1 MNFTAVQKQNYNLI
15 NYRLM
20 IKNFKHIAIGSICA
34 IMVIIGLVACEQDLC
49 KTRGI
54 TCVNSG
60 VCSRGV
66 CSCPIDFEGD
76 SCQFP
81 VNKKFAGKYGGYRQ
95 IGYRTDLGNDTV
107 YIIPDTFLVYTEE
120 NSNNKIRFISVYDP
134 FLEWH
139 AKIRVNEL
147 RTTDSVSLKDNYF
160 WTGSGSLNGDL
171 LYVDFD
177 RDSLVNGVPYKNY
190 RITLAGDKV
199 E

>member
-1 MNFTAVQKQNYNLI
+1 
-15 NYRLM
+15 M
-20 IKNFKHIAIGSICA
+20 IKSFKHIATAGLCA
-34 IMVIIGLVACEQDLC
+34 IMLMVSLVACEQDLC

-54 TCVNSG
+54 KCINSG

-66 CSCPIDFEGD
+66 CSCPADFEGD
-76 SCQFP
+76 SCQFA
-81 VNKKFAGKYGGYRQ
+81 VNKKFEGKYGGYRQ
-95 IGYRTDLGNDTV
+95 IGYRTAAGTDTV
-107 YIIPDTFLVYTEE
+107 YVIPDTFLVYAEE
-120 NSNNKIRFISVYDP
+120 ASFSKIRFLSVYDP
-134 FLEWH
+134 FLTWH

-190 RITLAGDKV
+190 RITLAGAKV
-199 E
+199 N